1 MDKVWKIVLGA
12 LAVGFVLMGLMWLL
26 VPGFISGMMR
36 MNLLTGDGLST
47 QIGDLASFFLAL
59 GGCIGAAI
67 VTTRSIWLYPPVMLL
82 GFAAVGRVIAWLLH
96 DAGFA
101 IDMILFEVV
110 VATMLAF
117 VARKMSKAG
126 R

>member
-12 LAVGFVLMGLMWLL
+12 LAVSFALMGLMWLI

-36 MNLLTGDGLST
+36 MGLLTGDGLST

-59 GGCIGAAI
+59 GSCIGLAI
-67 VTTRSIWLYPPVMLL
+67 ITARPVWLYPAVMLL
-82 GFAAVGRVIAWLLH
+82 GFAAAGRVIAWLLH
-96 DAGFA
+96 GAGFA

-110 VATMLAF
+110 VASLLLF
-117 VARKMSKAG
+117 VATKMPAAD